1 MGSSGEL
8 NGGTNDANIEDM
20 GRSEP
25 ELSRY
30 SSPSRAARGHKARLA
45 HQEKMAFL
53 ELTELRGG
61 YVIGTYTGNGMTYDQ
76 GGQQIDLE
84 FRPQAVIISKQ
95 VNEENPERPS
105 TTLAIDN
112 VSIYSNNAN
121 YIANKRL
128 EINNN
133 GFIVYNDS
141 RWRLSNGADELYVY
155 IAFK

>member
-1 MGSSGEL
+1 MSIMNNFPA
-8 NGGTNDANIEDM
+8 NG
-20 GRSEP
+20 
-25 ELSRY
+25 
-30 SSPSRAARGHKARLA
+30 AA
-45 HQEKMAFL
+45 
-53 ELTELRGG
+53 GG

-76 GGQQIDLE
+76 GGQQIDLG

-95 VNEENPERPS
+95 VNDENPERTS

-112 VSIYSNNAN
+112 VSVYSNNAI

-141 RWRLSNGADELYVY
+141 TWKLSNEADELYMY